1 MNIDTYYKKL
11 YEKKSDINEHL
22 PTLRQYAS
30 KVNHVTEMGVRRGR
44 STLAFIY
51 GKPKKLVS
59 YDIVE
64 KFDKKTYKEFA
75 YDFNVDF
82 VFIKANVLKVEIE
95 ETDMLFIDTLHRY
108 TQLKQELKL
117 HSGKVKKYI
126 IMHDTTTFGEVGEKL
141 NKMPEDFG
149 LTKAIN
155 EFLLDNYPWIIKQ
168 TFTNNNGLTV
178 LERKQ

>member
-11 YEKKSDINEHL
+11 YETKSDINEHL
-22 PTLRQYAS
+22 PTLRQYAGE
-30 KVNHVTEMGVRRGR
+30 VNHVTEMGVRRGR

-59 YDIVE
+59 YDIIE
-64 KFDKKTYKEFA
+64 KFDKSTYENFA
-75 YDFNVDF
+75 SGLDVDF
-82 VFIKANVLKVEIE
+82 VFIKADVLEIEIE
-95 ETDMLFIDTLHRY
+95 ETDILFIDTLHRY

-126 IMHDTTTFGEVGEKL
+126 ILHDTTTFGEVGEKL

-155 EFLLDNYPWIIKQ
+155 EFLLDNHLWIIKE
-168 TFTNNNGLTV
+168 TFTNNNGLTI
-178 LERKQ
+178 LEREQ